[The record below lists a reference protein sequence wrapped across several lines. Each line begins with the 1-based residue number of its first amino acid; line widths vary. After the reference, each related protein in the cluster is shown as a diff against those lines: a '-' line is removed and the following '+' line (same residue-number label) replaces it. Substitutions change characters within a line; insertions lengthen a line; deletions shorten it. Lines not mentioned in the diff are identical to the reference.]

1 MSALIQSQQRPLKRV
16 LSNSSAPKVTSMTI
30 EVFTHVHGNIG
41 GFDMQDGCVACMI
54 ATSQLQERTDSDK
67 TLQWLG
73 ALISTKVRPAWCGD
87 FMDSLPRDSK
97 VEYLWP
103 SAVNNLT
110 AWTRENNGE
119 VQTIPGGWALQA
131 LAPNLKSLR
140 GCIDSLILKAMRVE
154 MQPNSDNFYQSEPG
168 SKILSRNITTNDKT
182 WQAKYNVILAPRGN
196 IDADVQAWIKSLMGT
211 YDFLLF
217 DGGLAACQDAAFGT
231 AYTCAFSTREDA
243 EKAIRARD
251 DVVIARH
258 FAPHRIGSMSPLSV
272 THTVAGA
279 SSPAT
284 VPPTPSV
291 STPGNVAVL
300 SSSAMQKNH
309 NDESPE
315 KRARN
320 DGHVLS
326 QSSTTTTDADDG
338 MKRAQLLVKK
348 CYEEVQELLVLEE
361 KIRLRDVNGQK

>member
-1 MSALIQSQQRPLKRV
+1 MEA
-16 LSNSSAPKVTSMTI
+16 
-30 EVFTHVHGNIG
+30 
-41 GFDMQDGCVACMI
+41 
-54 ATSQLQERTDSDK
+54 
-67 TLQWLG
+67 
-73 ALISTKVRPAWCGD
+73 
-87 FMDSLPRDSK
+87 
-97 VEYLWP
+97 
-103 SAVNNLT
+103 
-110 AWTRENNGE
+110 
-119 VQTIPGGWALQA
+119 
-131 LAPNLKSLR
+131 
-140 GCIDSLILKAMRVE
+140 
-154 MQPNSDNFYQSEPG
+154 
-168 SKILSRNITTNDKT
+168 
-182 WQAKYNVILAPRGN
+182 
-196 IDADVQAWIKSLMGT
+196 

-217 DGGLAACQDAAFGT
+217 DGSLAACQDSAFGT
-231 AYTCAFSTREDA
+231 EYRCAFSTREDA

-291 STPGNVAVL
+291 STPGNAAIS

-320 DGHVLS
+320 EGHVLGE
-326 QSSTTTTDADDG
+326 SSSITTDADDV

-361 KIRLRDVNGQK
+361 KNKIAGRQWAEMRALDVKKKTLLEMSLAAFESEVAKKEHNVDTCLRAFCEKMIALVPDHTVSIWKDISSLDRKK